1 MAPPA
6 RNMVRAVR
14 APPRLIPETDDARRA
29 TAALEVVAAAALL
42 WVLEGPVEVEEEPV
56 LLLLEPPEAL
66 PDTRAE
72 SLESLT
78 KDAVTEAFLQAEGG
92 SMDPETKLAA
102 THYHLD

>member
-1 MAPPA
+1 
-6 RNMVRAVR
+6 MVSAVR
-14 APPRLIPETDDARRA
+14 APPRLTPEMGEPRRA
-29 TAALEVVAAAALL
+29 TAALEVLAAAALL
-42 WVLEGPVEVEEEPV
+42 WVLDGPVEVEEEPV

-66 PDTRAE
+66 PDTRAD

-102 THYHLD
+102 MHCNCR